1 MVDVIRSRAFDKWLS
16 GVRDRRAMTRI
27 GARPDRLALGHF
39 GDAEPVGGGVTE
51 LWVDYGPGYRV
62 SCLQRGGKRVVL
74 PCGGDKSSQARDIAR
89 AKTLAKDRKDGGM
102 EKVTHPPH
110 DAADHLQGAENIA
123 AYLEAVME
131 EGGDDPAYVAH
142 ALGTV
147 ARARNMT
154 ALAQE
159 VGMSRV
165 GLNKALSAGGNPT
178 LATVLK
184 VAKALDLKVSFEP
197 AAARGTGGA

>member
-1 MVDVIRSRAFDKWLS
+1 
-16 GVRDRRAMTRI
+16 
-27 GARPDRLALGHF
+27 
-39 GDAEPVGGGVTE
+39 
-51 LWVDYGPGYRV
+51 
-62 SCLQRGGKRVVL
+62 
-74 PCGGDKSSQARDIAR
+74 
-89 AKTLAKDRKDGGM
+89 M
-102 EKVTHPPH
+102 EKVTYALY
-110 DAADHLQGAENIA
+110 DTADYLKGEEDIA

-131 EGGDDPAYVAH
+131 EGGDDPAHVAH

-154 ALAQE
+154 ALARE

-184 VAKALDLKVSFEP
+184 VARALDLKVSFEP
-197 AAARGTGGA
+197 DAARGNVGP

>member
-1 MVDVIRSRAFDKWLS
+1 
-16 GVRDRRAMTRI
+16 
-27 GARPDRLALGHF
+27 
-39 GDAEPVGGGVTE
+39 
-51 LWVDYGPGYRV
+51 
-62 SCLQRGGKRVVL
+62 
-74 PCGGDKSSQARDIAR
+74 
-89 AKTLAKDRKDGGM
+89 M
-102 EKVTHPPH
+102 EKVTYAPY
-110 DAADHLQGAENIA
+110 DTADYLKSEEDIA

-142 ALGTV
+142 ALGAV

-165 GLNKALSAGGNPT
+165 GLNKALSAEGNPT

-184 VAKALDLKVSFEP
+184 VAKALGLKVSFEP
-197 AAARGTGGA
+197 DAAKGTGGA